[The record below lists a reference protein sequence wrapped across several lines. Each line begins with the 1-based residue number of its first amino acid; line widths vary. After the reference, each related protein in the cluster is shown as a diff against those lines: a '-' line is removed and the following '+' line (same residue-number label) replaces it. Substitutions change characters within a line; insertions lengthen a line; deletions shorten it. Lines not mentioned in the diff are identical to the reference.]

1 MTERGR
7 IVTLER
13 ELTCVVSIM
22 RYVSYHVKFISPE
35 YLYGI
40 FDLSSTHGALVQF
53 LEETTSGAVL
63 A

>member
-1 MTERGR
+1 
-7 IVTLER
+7 
-13 ELTCVVSIM
+13 M

-40 FDLSSTHGALVQF
+40 FELSSTHGALVQF